1 MFDGQSRCEV
11 STKFEKSKP
20 RAASCRKGEPSLAPP
35 LRYRQQSIHTS
46 MLGTFLIFW
55 RRLLP
60 ARGRLGGMMT
70 CWVGLLALRMYQKIG
85 SQEQDLAF
93 GAHQRLKSR

>member
-1 MFDGQSRCEV
+1 
-11 STKFEKSKP
+11 
-20 RAASCRKGEPSLAPP
+20 
-35 LRYRQQSIHTS
+35 

-60 ARGRLGGMMT
+60 ARGRLGGMMA

-85 SQEQDLAF
+85 LQEQDLAF
-93 GAHQRLKSR
+93 GAHQWLKSRLTDSTIPETLERRDNRNPLDKACPSW